1 MAFGLSATG
10 LEIKRLADIKP
21 EIENVLRQRLGNSIN
36 LLPETVFGQIVGVF
50 ADREAEI
57 WELIE
62 DVYHSQYPDDAEGVS
77 LYNAAAFN
85 GIEIIDAAKSVQKNQ
100 LLFGDVGASI
110 PINTQ
115 FSVDGNPD
123 AKFKTRNTVIL
134 VAGLNAIQTINFAI
148 APDGGSFSLRHRGFV
163 TSLIPYS
170 ATAADVQ
177 NALNALVRLSGVVVT
192 GDFASGFT
200 IEFDG
205 ADGLQPQDLLAVQT
219 NTLTEE
225 SDPVL
230 MTIAH
235 DQVGEVQGIVDLE
248 ALETGPID
256 APIGTLTVIDTP
268 VSGLTSTI
276 NVESTTIGRNRET
289 DVQFKARRKETLAV
303 GGNATLEAI
312 RSRILNLEGVT
323 NAFIF
328 ENDTLETDGDGRPGK
343 SYESVIDGGTT
354 ALIAETLWK
363 SKPAGIRTHGVLTE
377 SVLDSQGVSRV
388 IRFSRPTQVAIF
400 LSLDLTIDP
409 VEFPSNGALTAKNRV
424 LSWGNALAIGQD
436 VIVYPRLISQFA
448 DIPGIL
454 DVRVRIDKVPV
465 SNTPGDPALDDNIN
479 ILPFE
484 VASFAESNTVVNA
497 L

>member
-21 EIENVLRQRLGNSIN
+21 EIEEILRKRLGNAIN

-50 ADREAEI
+50 SDREAKI

-100 LLFGDVGASI
+100 LLFGDVGAAI
-110 PINTQ
+110 PIYTQ

-123 AKFKTRNTVIL
+123 AKFKTRNSVTL
-134 VAGLNAIQTINFAI
+134 VAGLNAIQKITFSI
-148 APDGGSFSLRHRGFV
+148 APDGGSFSLKHRGYI
-163 TSLIPYS
+163 TAAIPYS
-170 ATAADVQ
+170 TTASDVQ
-177 NALNALVRLSGVVVT
+177 TALNNLVRLSGVVVT
-192 GDFASGFT
+192 GNFGVGFT
-200 IEFDG
+200 IEFAG
-205 ADGLQPQDLLAVQT
+205 NDGLQPQELLSVQS

-225 SDPVL
+225 LDPVL
-230 MTIAH
+230 MTLEH
-235 DQVGEVQGIVDLE
+235 MQVGEVQGLVDLE
-248 ALETGPID
+248 ALEAGPID

-268 VSGLTSTI
+268 VSGLSRTI

-289 DVQFKARRKETLAV
+289 DVEFKARRKETLAV

-312 RSRILNLEGVT
+312 RSRILNLDGVT

-328 ENDTLETDGDGRPGK
+328 ENDTLEDDGDGRPGK
-343 SYESVIDGGTT
+343 SYESVIDGGAT
-354 ALIAETLWK
+354 ALIASTIWK
-363 SKPAGIRTHGVLTE
+363 SKPAGIRTHGTISE
-377 SVLDSQGVSRV
+377 NVLDSQGVTRIV
-388 IRFSRPTQVAIF
+388 RFSRPTQVAIF
-400 LSLDLTIDP
+400 LSLDLTVDP
-409 VEFPSNGALTAKNRV
+409 VLFPNNGALTAKSTL

-436 VIVYPRLISQFA
+436 VIVYPLLVSQLA
-448 DIPGIL
+448 SIPGIL
-454 DVRVRIDKVPV
+454 DVRIRIDKLPV
-465 SNTPGDPALDDNIN
+465 SNTPGSPALDDNIN
-479 ILPFE
+479 ILAFE
-484 VASFAESNTVVNA
+484 VASFAESNTVVNV

>member
-21 EIENVLRQRLGNSIN
+21 EIEDVLRQRLGNSIN
-36 LLPETVFGQIVGVF
+36 LLPETVFGQIVGIF
-50 ADREAEI
+50 SDREAEI

-77 LYNAAAFN
+77 LYNAAALN

-100 LLFGDVGASI
+100 LLFGDIGTSVS
-110 PINTQ
+110 INTQ

-123 AKFKTRNTVIL
+123 AKFKTRNSVIL
-134 VAGLNAIQTINFAI
+134 AAGLNAIQTITFSI
-148 APDGGSFSLRHRGFV
+148 APDAGTFTLRHRGFV
-163 TSLIPYS
+163 TAVIAFN
-170 ATAADVQ
+170 ATASDIQ
-177 NALNALVRLSGVVVT
+177 SALNALVRLSEVVVT
-192 GDFASGFT
+192 GDFTTGFT

-205 ADGLQPQDLLAVQT
+205 DDGLQPQELPVVES
-219 NTLTEE
+219 NTLTEDT
-225 SDPVL
+225 DPVII
-230 MTIAH
+230 TIAH
-235 DQVGEVQGIVDLE
+235 DQIGEAQGVVDLE

-268 VSGLTSTI
+268 VSGLDRTI
-276 NVESTTIGRNRET
+276 NVEITTIGRNRET

-323 NAFIF
+323 NAYIF
-328 ENDTLETDGDGRPGK
+328 ENDTLVNDVDGRPGK
-343 SYESVIDGGTT
+343 SYESVIDGGDNTLL
-354 ALIAETLWK
+354 AQTLWR
-363 SKPAGIRTHGVLTE
+363 SKPAGIRTHGVLSE
-377 SVLDSQGVSRV
+377 SILDSQGVTRT
-388 IRFSRPTQVAIF
+388 IRFSRPTQIAIF
-400 LSLDLTIDP
+400 LSLDLTVD
-409 VEFPSNGALTAKNRV
+409 VAVFPTNGALTAKNLL

-436 VIVYPRLISQFA
+436 IIVYPLLVAQIAS
-448 DIPGIL
+448 IPGIL
-454 DVRVRIDKVPV
+454 DVRVRLDKNPV
-465 SNTPGDPALDDNIN
+465 SNTPGDPALDDNVG

-484 VASFAESNTVVNA
+484 VASFAETNTVVNV